1 MSFGLETRDQNGKVV
16 FRMDDKTFLIKS
28 FVSYTFTISKGT
40 TKTFNLSH
48 LGSRLI
54 LVDASTVAGWIL
66 EVTVSGSTAT
76 VREPS
81 YGFKGSTSASV
92 RFGVLE

>member
-16 FRMDDKTFLIKS
+16 FRMDSNTFLIRS
-28 FVSYTFTISKGT
+28 FVFYTFTISRGT
-40 TKTFNLSH
+40 TQTFNLAH
-48 LGSRLI
+48 LGSNLI
-54 LVDASTVAGWIL
+54 LVDARTVEGWIL

-81 YGFKGSTSASV
+81 YGFSGTTSASV